1 MREVKTVRGA
11 MKDLKAQGH
20 QVTTYSAYQY
30 MKDAQAN
37 LTQQKYQKNAMG
49 VAPFVPNGMLMSPE
63 DYEGYSAI
71 RSLGDYSNEQA
82 GRKKRSPGHSRGLR
96 QEARAFNNQGFRYH
110 KQTHGRIKDT
120 AKNMFGA
127 KKPQSVIGPVAS
139 RAGTGA

>member
-1 MREVKTVRGA
+1 

-30 MKDAQAN
+30 MKDSHAN
-37 LTQQKYQKNAMG
+37 LTQQKYEKNAIG

-63 DYEGYSAI
+63 DYEGHSAI

-96 QEARAFNNQGFRYH
+96 QEAKVFNSQGFRYH

-120 AKNMFGA
+120 SKNMLGA
-127 KKPQSVIGPVAS
+127 KKPLSLIGPVAS
-139 RAGTGA
+139 RAGRGA